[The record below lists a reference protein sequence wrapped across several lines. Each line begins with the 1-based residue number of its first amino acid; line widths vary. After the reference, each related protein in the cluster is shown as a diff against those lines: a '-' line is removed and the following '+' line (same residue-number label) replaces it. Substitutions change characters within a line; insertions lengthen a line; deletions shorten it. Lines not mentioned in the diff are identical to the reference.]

1 MQVPSDIVSDTE
13 PDRPNDMLDAALIAD
28 HRGLRAWHAF
38 LRAHASLMRSLAA
51 DLADRTGLT
60 LGDFD
65 VLAQLSLG
73 GGELRMTDLATRAY
87 SSRSGMTRR
96 VDRLVTEGL
105 VVRSGSGTDARSVV
119 VALSDAGRARLA
131 ATFPIHLE
139 EVVRLF
145 ADPLDD
151 EELLA
156 VERAMR
162 KVAVDCSFG

>member
-1 MQVPSDIVSDTE
+1 MQVPSDIASDTE

-28 HRGLRAWHAF
+28 QRGLRAWHAF

-51 DLADRTGLT
+51 DLADQTGLT

-131 ATFPIHLE
+131 ETFPIHLE

-145 ADPLDD
+145 VDPLDD